1 MLIVDALM
9 NDERPSALG
18 LSLGT
23 FTLANVASIA
33 KAVGCLEVACR
44 VDWVARAINQL
55 TRYLTLI
62 LIAQNTM

>member
-9 NDERPSALG
+9 NDERSSALG

-23 FTLANVASIA
+23 FTHANMAS
-33 KAVGCLEVACR
+33 KAVDCLEVACR

-55 TRYLTLI
+55 IRYLTLI